1 MIREETVFILGAGA
15 SKPYGYP
22 TGAEL
27 RKKIINEFRNQYHFN
42 TVVFEQINTFKEDLI
57 NYSESFLNK
66 FELSSTKSIDLFLS
80 RNPKFMD
87 IGKLAIKLSIYNS
100 ELESKFR
107 EKVNWNED
115 WYSYLF
121 DRLTNESTAPDQY
134 IITHNKIQFIT
145 FNYDRSLEHFLYES
159 MINSYNEMD
168 TGIIEYE
175 VKKLKL
181 IHIFGTISPLPWQEN
196 GGLLYKKD
204 KVYFADAK
212 NIDII
217 YNKTDDPSILETK
230 KLIRKVKVIFFLGF
244 GYAKENLELLDFPH
258 ILQPDQKVFGTT
270 YGFISKEVRDIKE
283 KYFITE
289 EIPEKNIVLEDC
301 NSLDLIR
308 NHL

>member
-1 MIREETVFILGAGA
+1 MIGEETVFILGAGA

-22 TGAEL
+22 TGVGL
-27 RKKIINEFRNQYHFN
+27 RQKIITEFRNHYHFN
-42 TVVFEQINTFKEDLI
+42 TVVHQQVETLKEDLI
-57 NYSESFLNK
+57 NYSESFIKRFN
-66 FELSSTKSIDLFLS
+66 LSSTKSIDLFLS
-80 RNPKFMD
+80 RNPKFID

-107 EKVNWNED
+107 EDVDRNED

-121 DRLTNESTAPDQY
+121 DRLTNEFTNPDQY
-134 IITHNKIQFIT
+134 IITHNKIKFIT
-145 FNYDRSLEHFLYES
+145 FNYDRSLEHYFYDS
-159 MINSYNEMD
+159 MTNSFSEID
-168 TGIIEYE
+168 KGIIEHE
-175 VKKLKL
+175 VNKIKI
-181 IHIFGTISPLPWQEN
+181 IHMFGTISPLPWQED
-196 GGLLYKKD
+196 GGLIYGKE
-204 KVYFADAK
+204 KVLFANAD
-212 NIDII
+212 NLNII
-217 YNKTDDPSILETK
+217 YSKTEEPVIIEAK
-230 KLIRKVKVIFFLGF
+230 ELIRKAKNIFFLGF
-244 GYAKENLELLDFPH
+244 GYAKENLELLDFPQ

>member
-1 MIREETVFILGAGA
+1 MIKEETVFILGAGA

-27 RKKIINEFRNQYHFN
+27 RKIIINEFHNQDHFN
-42 TVVFEQINTFKEDLI
+42 SLNNLDLDISKEYTI
-57 NYSESFLNK
+57 NYIDDFINK
-66 FELSSTKSIDLFLS
+66 FKLSSTKSIDLFLS

-100 ELESKFR
+100 ELGSIFR
-107 EKVNWNED
+107 EKVEREED

-121 DRLTNESTAPDQY
+121 DRLTNESTASDQY
-134 IITHNKIQFIT
+134 IITDNRIKFIT

-159 MINSYNEMD
+159 MINSYSEMD
-168 TGIIEYE
+168 TGIIEHE
-175 VKKLKL
+175 VKKIKL
-181 IHIFGTISPLPWQEN
+181 IHMFGTISPLPWQEN
-196 GGLLYKKD
+196 GGLAYRKN
-204 KVYFADAK
+204 KVFIDNAD
-212 NIDII
+212 NLDII
-217 YNKTDDPSILETK
+217 YNKTDDPMIIEAQK
-230 KLIRKVKVIFFLGF
+230 YIRKAKLIFFLGF